1 MARQTVMT
9 RVLPTSTVSGSRQL
23 LSLRAFSPL
32 RACWTVDSR
41 ATALAAVAAV
51 GCWEVPPAALAAA
64 PDPRPAARAGAEVAR
79 RAEGGQALDG
89 EAS

>member
-1 MARQTVMT
+1 
-9 RVLPTSTVSGSRQL
+9 VSGSRQL

-32 RACWTVDSR
+32 RACWTVDPR

-64 PDPRPAARAGAEVAR
+64 PDPRPAARAGAAEVAR